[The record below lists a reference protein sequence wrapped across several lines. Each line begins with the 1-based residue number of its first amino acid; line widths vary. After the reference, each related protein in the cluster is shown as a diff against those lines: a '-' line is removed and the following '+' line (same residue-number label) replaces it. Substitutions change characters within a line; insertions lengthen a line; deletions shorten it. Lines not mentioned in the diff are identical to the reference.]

1 MMEADGSV
9 MVVDDDEDIR
19 EIVKLSLEA
28 AGFRVTTAVDG
39 LEAWQ
44 HLNAN
49 APPSLILL
57 DLMMPRMDGEEFIKT
72 LRASRQA
79 SIPVVIMSGHGASN
93 QKAQELRA
101 NGYLTK
107 PVELDELLGT
117 VRRVVLSNRL
127 GNQQQSSEFISSRR
141 GLE

>member
-1 MMEADGSV
+1 MEAGGYV

-28 AGFRVTTAVDG
+28 GGYRVTTAVDG

-44 HLNAN
+44 HLSAS
-49 APPSLILL
+49 ALPSLILL

-72 LRASRQA
+72 LRASPQA
-79 SIPVVIMSGHGASN
+79 HIPVVIMSGHSASK
-93 QKAQELRA
+93 QKVEALRA
-101 NGYLTK
+101 NGCLTK
-107 PVELDELLGT
+107 PVDLDELLGT

-127 GNQQQSSEFISSRR
+127 PDQQANIR
-141 GLE
+141 GEDA

>member
-1 MMEADGSV
+1 MMEADGFV

-28 AGFRVTTAVDG
+28 SGYRVTTAVDG

-44 HLNAN
+44 HLNDS

-57 DLMMPRMDGEEFIKT
+57 DLMMPRMDGEEFMKT
-72 LRASRQA
+72 LRSSPQA
-79 SIPVVIMSGHGASN
+79 NIPVVIMSGHNASN
-93 QKAQELRA
+93 QKAEELKV
-101 NGYLTK
+101 NGCLTK

-117 VRRVVLSNRL
+117 VRRVV
-127 GNQQQSSEFISSRR
+127 SRR
-141 GLE
+141 AD

>member
-1 MMEADGSV
+1 MMEADGFV

-28 AGFRVTTAVDG
+28 SGYRVTTAVDG

-44 HLNAN
+44 HLNAS

-57 DLMMPRMDGEEFIKT
+57 DLMMPRMDGEEFMKT
-72 LRASRQA
+72 LRSSPQA
-79 SIPVVIMSGHGASN
+79 NIPVVIMSGHNASI
-93 QKAQELRA
+93 QKAEELKV
-101 NGYLTK
+101 NGCLTK

-117 VRRVVLSNRL
+117 VRRVV
-127 GNQQQSSEFISSRR
+127 SRR
-141 GLE
+141 AD